1 MLPFLTERSGSR
13 TRGEV
18 NAMHTSHRKIA
29 WLLILLLL
37 VPGAVYA
44 QERARLEGRVADP
57 RGKAIE
63 GVKVTVTCKE
73 DPKFHEVRTTD
84 KRGTFT
90 VIFSQINV
98 DYVYQFE
105 KEGYK
110 TLEDTQNW
118 TADGTKRFDWTMQP
132 GTNEVQVKEPG
143 VAGAVSTSPE
153 AVAAYNAG
161 VTANRAKD
169 YKTAVAKFKEAVSN
183 DPKLVVAWIALSTA
197 EFQTR
202 DYKGAAESAEKA
214 IALGSNDELVLT
226 TRYQAYKNAGE
237 DTKAAEALKDLEKIG
252 RAAEE
257 AKKLHN
263 EGVALAKAGDN
274 MGAIAKFK
282 EALVLDP
289 KLIASQVGLS
299 NAALKAG
306 QFGEAAT
313 AAEAILKEDPKN
325 DAALRLRY
333 NACLQLGDTNRLAD
347 ALIGLYA
354 VDPLVAKKGLLKLAV
369 DAYYDANSKD
379 HGRAWF
385 LKVLEWDPNEPY
397 SNYYVA
403 LMYVAEGKNVEAKT
417 LLEKVVAVAPNTEQ
431 GKSAKDMLKQLA
443 SIK

>member
-1 MLPFLTERSGSR
+1 
-13 TRGEV
+13 
-18 NAMHTSHRKIA
+18 MHTSHRKIA
-29 WLLILLLL
+29 WLLILLLI
-37 VPGAVYA
+37 VPGVVYA

-73 DPKFHEVRTTD
+73 DPKFNEVRMTD

-98 DYVYQFE
+98 TYNYHFE
-105 KEGYK
+105 KAGYT

-118 TADGTKRFDWTMQP
+118 TADGSKRFDWTMQP

-143 VAGAVSTSPE
+143 VAAPASTSPE

-161 VTANRAKD
+161 VTANRSKD
-169 YKTAVAKFKEAVSN
+169 YKTAVVKFKEAVSN
-183 DPKLVVAWIALSTA
+183 DPKLVVAWVALSSA
-197 EFQTR
+197 QFQTR
-202 DYKGAAESAEKA
+202 DFKDAAESAEKA
-214 IALGSNDELVLT
+214 IALGSKDELVLT

-274 MGAIAKFK
+274 AGAITKFK
-282 EALVLDP
+282 EALALDP
-289 KLIASQVGLS
+289 KLIASQVGIS
-299 NAALKAG
+299 NAALKSG

-325 DAALRLRY
+325 DAAIRLRY
-333 NACLQLGDTNRLAD
+333 NACLQLKDNDRLAD

-354 VDPLVAKKGLLKLAV
+354 VDPVVAKKGLLKVAV
-369 DAYYDANSKD
+369 DAYYDASSKD
-379 HGRAWF
+379 HGRAGF
-385 LKVLEWDPNEPY
+385 LKLLEWEPNEPY
-397 SNYYVA
+397 SNYYLAVM
-403 LMYVAEGKNVEAKT
+403 LISEGKSAEAKAH
-417 LLEKVVAVAPNTEQ
+417 LEKVVAVAPNTEQ
-431 GKSAKDMLKQLA
+431 GKSAKDMLKQLE